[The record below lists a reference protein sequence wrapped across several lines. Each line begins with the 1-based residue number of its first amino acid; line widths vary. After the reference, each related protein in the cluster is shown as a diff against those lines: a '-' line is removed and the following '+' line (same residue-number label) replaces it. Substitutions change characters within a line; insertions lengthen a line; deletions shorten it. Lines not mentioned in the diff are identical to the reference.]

1 VRCRSLS
8 VTALAVLCLGGA
20 TACQPHA
27 GAAAFVDGHRVSDS
41 DVSRYVRANAEP
53 IGSDAPSQKSIVL
66 QTLVIGQLLSRAI
79 EQNGGPARDEE
90 LAAARAQLLPEGT
103 DTDIKG
109 FLVRNGFTASFEP
122 VYLRGKVL
130 VTVLAARVDAGQDGT
145 RLVAALARL
154 HPRVS
159 VSARY
164 GEWDATNFVISTGPR
179 AGVPSFLIAPG
190 APAEED

>member
-1 VRCRSLS
+1 MTCRSLT
-8 VTALAVLCLGGA
+8 VAALAVLCVGVA

-41 DVSRYVRANAEP
+41 QVTRYVRPNATP

-90 LAAARAQLLPEGT
+90 LAAARAELLPDGT
-103 DTDIKG
+103 DTDIKS

-130 VTVLAARVDAGQDGT
+130 LTVLAARVHAGQDGT
-145 RLVAALARL
+145 RLIAALARL

-164 GEWDATNFVISTGPR
+164 GEWDAANFLISTGPR
-179 AGVPSFLIAPG
+179 AAMPSFLVAPG
-190 APAEED
+190 VPAGEG